1 MSRTTQYKTGLDE
14 VGRGPIAGPI
24 TVGCVALPTKYT
36 WTYFK
41 KLHTA
46 GSVPPLRDS
55 KKLTEKQ
62 RKLWY
67 LWITKQTDIMWSVAS
82 VSAAQIDKM
91 GIVKA
96 GNTAATNALKGAS
109 RTANVRRLDLPT
121 FAVSL
126 DRGLMLPADIEQT
139 SYTKGDERFVEI
151 ALASIMAK
159 VTRDRYMCRLDK
171 VHKMYSFASNK
182 GYGSKAHYT
191 ALKSHGLTKMHRKSF
206 VHCA

>member
-1 MSRTTQYKTGLDE
+1 M
-14 VGRGPIAGPI
+14 
-24 TVGCVALPTKYT
+24 
-36 WTYFK
+36 
-41 KLHTA
+41 
-46 GSVPPLRDS
+46 VPVDN
-55 KKLTEKQ
+55 
-62 RKLWY
+62 
-67 LWITKQTDIMWSVAS
+67 QTDIVWSVAS
-82 VSAAQIDKM
+82 VSAAIIDKM

-109 RTANVRRLDLPT
+109 RTANVRRLDLRT

-126 DRGLMLPADIEQT
+126 DRGLMVPSDIEQR

-171 VHKMYSFASNK
+171 KYKMYSFASNK

-206 VHCA
+206 IHCA